1 MAFDIVKLYI
11 SLISQLFVLS
21 DMVVMAS
28 SEKNG
33 AKYNSS
39 LRLPTNAHSLST
51 AYHLQRIFSEV
62 QECVTDI
69 IALNISS
76 EVKSGLKGL
85 MDSLKWRFTD
95 TLARAWIR
103 GKISEDR
110 FNHHTHFLRRS

>member
-33 AKYNSS
+33 AKHNST
-39 LRLPTNAHSLST
+39 LRFPTNAHSLST

-62 QECVTDI
+62 QECVTDM

-76 EVKSGLKGL
+76 EAKSGVQSL

-103 GKISEDR
+103 GKIPEDQ
-110 FNHHTHFLRRS
+110 FILHTHFLRCS